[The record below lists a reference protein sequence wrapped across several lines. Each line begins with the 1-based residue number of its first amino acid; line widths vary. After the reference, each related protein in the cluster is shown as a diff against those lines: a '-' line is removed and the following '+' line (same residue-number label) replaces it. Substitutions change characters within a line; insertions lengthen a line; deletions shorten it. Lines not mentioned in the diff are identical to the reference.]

1 MVLVFERQAH
11 GIAVMGLCGHNSN
24 MNIYDISRTVSPS
37 IAVWPGDQ
45 RLEHRWTM
53 QIQKGASV
61 NVGAITL
68 SVHTGTHADA
78 PYHFDEQGVDI
89 SRLPLEKFIGPAI
102 VVEVPDAQRVEI
114 EHVRPLDFSRIER
127 ILFKTRGSDLDDSR
141 WEDDFVY
148 LTPET
153 AEFLGKQSV
162 QLVGLDSPSVDPMK
176 SKTLDTHKMLAR
188 YGIVNIENLNL
199 SDVPPGE
206 YQLIALPLKLKGLD
220 ASPVRAVLLD
230 EWS

>member
-1 MVLVFERQAH
+1 MK
-11 GIAVMGLCGHNSN
+11 
-24 MNIYDISRTVSPS
+24 IYDISRTISPV

-45 RLEHRWTM
+45 RFELRWTM

-89 SRLPLEKFIGPAI
+89 SRLPLEKFIGPAM

-114 EHVRPLDFSRIER
+114 EHVRPLDFSRIKR
-127 ILFKTRGSDLDDSR
+127 VLFKTKAGDLDDSR

-148 LTPET
+148 LATET
-153 AEFLGKQSV
+153 AEFLGTQGV
-162 QLVGLDSPSVDPMK
+162 QLVGLDTPSIDPMK
-176 SKTLDTHKMLAR
+176 SKTLDAHKILAR
-188 YGIVNIENLNL
+188 YGIVNLENLNL
-199 SDVPPGE
+199 SSVPPGE

-220 ASPVRAVLLD
+220 ASPVRAVLID
-230 EWS
+230 E

>member
-1 MVLVFERQAH
+1 MK
-11 GIAVMGLCGHNSN
+11 
-24 MNIYDISRTVSPS
+24 IYDISRTISPV

-45 RLEHRWTM
+45 RFELRWTM

-89 SRLPLEKFIGPAI
+89 SRLPLEKFIGPAM

-114 EHVRPLDFSRIER
+114 EHVRPLDFSRIKR
-127 ILFKTRGSDLDDSR
+127 VLFKTKAGDLDDSR

-148 LTPET
+148 LATET
-153 AEFLGKQSV
+153 AEFLGTQGV
-162 QLVGLDSPSVDPMK
+162 QLVGLDTPSIDPMK
-176 SKTLDTHKMLAR
+176 SKTLDAHKILAR
-188 YGIVNIENLNL
+188 YGIVNLENLNL
-199 SDVPPGE
+199 SSVPPGE

-220 ASPVRAVLLD
+220 ASPVRAVLID
-230 EWS
+230 G